1 MNLKHNNP
9 IAAFKKGWDEFR
21 EDTTTHYG
29 AFLILLYEECH
40 NAGEIPVS
48 FRVWFE
54 TAYYYD
60 MRDLMPTGEIFTG
73 FRSLVPFISLN

>member
-1 MNLKHNNP
+1 MNPLVK
-9 IAAFKKGWDEFR
+9 FR
-21 EDTTTHYG
+21 PEY
-29 AFLILLYEECH
+29 LEYCEECH

>member
-29 AFLILLYEECH
+29 AFLILLYDIGRELH
-40 NAGEIPVS
+40 HIKTK
-48 FRVWFE
+48 RK
-54 TAYYYD
+54 YD
-60 MRDLMPTGEIFTG
+60 WTHPKHKG
-73 FRSLVPFISLN
+73 